1 MSSIAIL
8 TPVCSRNQNYKN
20 FKNIPFVNYLHK
32 SLLSTINSQHEYTI
46 FIGIDSTDKF
56 YVKHFGDFLFLN
68 APANLVIKPI
78 ILRDCEHKP
87 AFAWNKLFQEAYN
100 RGHDYFFQIGDD
112 VEIAGDW
119 TNKFI
124 ESIELND
131 GVGVTG
137 CLEKWNAACRRAKG
151 QPLCLENAFVGRK
164 HYELFGSFFNEIIE
178 NWFCDEWITQ
188 VYSPDYV
195 TVHDN
200 LEVKNKV
207 RYDGD
212 NAVGECTQQDNQS
225 FRYKVKNIE
234 SAEFEQMIQSDRK
247 KVFGEQSQTN
257 TKLCIALICTKKE
270 YQLGQVNKM
279 LDLYFAQKPSHTQRF
294 DLFIFFDQ
302 GNPKDYTELLSYE
315 QHKSV
320 AKVHID
326 SIDISDHLN
335 IYSHE
340 RDNKKIISE
349 FYKLNCPKFGITSGP
364 NILFFESMKRLSQ
377 HNHEYILL
385 LETDTRPIKDLWFDG
400 ILEYLNVND
409 FLIGGSIYKG
419 DNQEH
424 LNSEWSDHLNGVAI
438 YKNSQNF
445 QSLIEATESALLY
458 IISTSKRL
466 IDQYNFTDIT
476 HDVPRN
482 AGINNLCVQL
492 NYDILMYYIAKDSE
506 KYQQQGNNLQDT
518 PIITNMS
525 LRTDYHITESD
536 VLARH
541 PETIIL
547 HQKF

>member
-8 TPVCSRNQNYKN
+8 VPVCSRNQNYKS
-20 FKNIPFVNYLHK
+20 FDEIPFVHYLHK
-32 SLLSTINSQHEYTI
+32 SLLTTIDAQHEYTV
-46 FIGIDSTDKF
+46 FIGIDSTDTF
-56 YVKHFGDFLFLN
+56 YVEHLGDFLFLN
-68 APANLVIKPI
+68 APSNLVIKPI
-78 ILRDCEHKP
+78 ILYDCEHKP
-87 AFAWNKLFQEAYN
+87 AFAWNKLFQEAYD
-100 RGHDYFFQIGDD
+100 RGHNYFFQIGDD
-112 VEIAGDW
+112 VEISGDW

-124 ESIELND
+124 TSIESND

-164 HYELFGSFFNEIIE
+164 HFDFFGSFFNPVIE

-188 VYSPDYV
+188 VYSPNYI
-195 TVHDN
+195 TVHES

-207 RYDGD
+207 RYDGQ
-212 NAVGECTQQDNQS
+212 NAVGECAQQDNQS
-225 FRYKVKNIE
+225 FRYKVKNID
-234 SAEFEQMIQSDRK
+234 SAQFKAMIQSDRK
-247 KVFGEQSQTN
+247 KVFGEKSQTN

-279 LDLYFAQKPSHTQRF
+279 LDFYFARKPSHTQRF

-302 GNPKDYTELLSYE
+302 GDPKDYAELLSYE
-315 QHKSV
+315 QNQSV
-320 AKVHID
+320 SKVYID
-326 SIDISDHLN
+326 SINISDHLN

-340 RDNKKIISE
+340 RNNKKIISE

-364 NILFFESMKRLSQ
+364 NILFFESMKRLSH

-385 LETDTRPIKDLWFDG
+385 LEADTRPIKDLWFDN

-419 DNQEH
+419 NHQEH

-445 QSLIEATESALLY
+445 QSLIEVTESALLY

-466 IDQYNFTDIT
+466 IDQYHFTDIT
-476 HDVPRN
+476 DDVPQN
-482 AGINNLCVQL
+482 SGIDNLCVQL

-506 KYQQQGNNLQDT
+506 KYQQQGNSLQDT